1 MKKFIALLISAS
13 VIAAPVA
20 FAFAAD
26 EQAGNPD
33 TAMQQMTSNDQT
45 ANDSAPAAKP
55 AKKGH
60 RPCHC
65 KNCAHKHHHKSQAK
79 QPASAAQ

>member
-20 FAFAAD
+20 FAAD
-26 EQAGNPD
+26 EAAGNPD
-33 TAMQQMTSNDQT
+33 AAMQQMTSNDQA

-55 AKKGH
+55 AAKKSH
-60 RPCHC
+60 RQCHC
-65 KNCAHKHHHKSQAK
+65 KNCAHKHHRSPTK
-79 QPASAAQ
+79 QPASATQQ